1 MAVSMLLDTPPV
13 FESKLIYINIPN
25 LRKKLKPSQEVLILP
40 IFKGTFRIDHCVLNL
55 HMLFLCNL
63 AVISFVVFA

>member
-40 IFKGTFRIDHCVLNL
+40 IFKGTSRIDHRVLRIFTCY
-55 HMLFLCNL
+55 FL
-63 AVISFVVFA
+63 